1 MKLLV
6 AIFFGFTCATSRA
19 LASAPASVLEA
30 AEEEQTCTWE
40 DREACGCKG
49 TNHKALTFGFG
60 GGLEE
65 TFCAYHSPDIA
76 TYYNAT
82 PGSIKAKRPKF
93 NGFFG
98 KFINLSKDTVQVYWS
113 PKGKNKQKS
122 YIADVAPFG
131 CAGTVSIFIS
141 FVAPLV
147 PWHLLTH
154 FSLIRQRI
162 QVHILHQQI
171 IQCILYPLASNT

>member
-49 TNHKALTFGFG
+49 ANKKALTFGFG

-113 PKGKNKQKS
+113 PKGKNKQK
-122 YIADVAPFG
+122 
-131 CAGTVSIFIS
+131 
-141 FVAPLV
+141 
-147 PWHLLTH
+147 
-154 FSLIRQRI
+154 
-162 QVHILHQQI
+162 
-171 IQCILYPLASNT
+171 